1 MAFGGLGIGVR
12 DFIESYGTPL
22 DSLGDNVR
30 GLRKIV
36 LSDRARLGYLSLS
49 HRRAKDEAQDFIE
62 FCRRHIKRLASEQ
75 PYALT
80 DGTVSC
86 FGFCTQ
92 VAFTGEFAAVDF
104 TYYYEARLLRVVDVR
119 PVDSG
124 GSGGGGLVVTLGG
137 LDTVADY
144 TNAVW
149 ACEREDELRPAAA
162 ARLGASWDLLSPE
175 DRRLL
180 EGDGDDPILV
190 DDGTSPARE
199 SHDLHTPRAMLV
211 SPFGELD
218 ARRRRL
224 FVSYVHRHA
233 ANDPIADM
241 VRNSLRRSDTFDTMS
256 IAYRIDRAGR
266 RHCHGFG
273 LFGHI
278 GDSSRRVAM
287 LSVSAPDN
295 GVRQTY
301 GVLLT
306 SLAAGS
312 VEHDTKSVS
321 GLTVIVADRPD
332 RALLS
337 VPPRR
342 GRRPGMRVMREVGG
356 VTLEPMDRR
365 LAARL
370 SELMGGRGFNAFEV
384 DGRSLHAMAD
394 AYRRVSTSA
403 SSYWTYDIGGDAVPP
418 LYLDISKLKVTINIV
433 GLSGVEDDSSG
444 V

>member
-12 DFIESYGTPL
+12 DFIESYGPPL
-22 DSLGDNVR
+22 DPPGDNVR
-30 GLRKIV
+30 GLRKII

-75 PYALT
+75 PYSLT

-92 VAFTGEFAAVDF
+92 VAFAGEFAAVEF

-119 PVDSG
+119 PVDT
-124 GSGGGGLVVTLGG
+124 GGGGGDRVVTLGG
-137 LDTVADY
+137 LDTVADD

-149 ACEREDELRPAAA
+149 ACEREDDLRPAAA

-175 DRRLL
+175 DRRFL

-190 DDGTSPARE
+190 DDGTSPARQ
-199 SHDLHTPRAMLV
+199 SYDLCTPRAMLV

-233 ANDPIADM
+233 ANDPIAAM
-241 VRNSLRRSDTFDTMS
+241 VCNTLERSDTFDTVS
-256 IAYRIDRAGR
+256 IAYRIDRAAR
-266 RHCHGFG
+266 RHCLGFG
-273 LFGHI
+273 LVGQV
-278 GDSSRRVAM
+278 GDASRRVAM

-295 GVRQTY
+295 DVRQTY

-312 VEHDTKSVS
+312 VEHATKGVG

-337 VPPRR
+337 VAPRR
-342 GRRPGMRVMREVGG
+342 ARRPGMRVMREVGG

-370 SELMGGRGFNAFEV
+370 SELMGGRGFNAFEI

-403 SSYWTYDIGGDAVPP
+403 SSYWTSDIGGDAVPP
-418 LYLDISKLKVTINIV
+418 LSLDISKLKVTINIV
-433 GLSGVEDDSSG
+433 GLNSTQDIPSGI
-444 V
+444 